1 MNREELMEL
10 LKEYFPDSIIKI
22 YENKI
27 FIVADYIEA
36 GEDLTD
42 FLLCNSEK
50 WSVSTDGDHV
60 TMEIVLGGAFG
71 HLFKTEPNSG

>member
-42 FLLCNSEK
+42 FLLCNSE
-50 WSVSTDGDHV
+50 
-60 TMEIVLGGAFG
+60 IVLGGAFG